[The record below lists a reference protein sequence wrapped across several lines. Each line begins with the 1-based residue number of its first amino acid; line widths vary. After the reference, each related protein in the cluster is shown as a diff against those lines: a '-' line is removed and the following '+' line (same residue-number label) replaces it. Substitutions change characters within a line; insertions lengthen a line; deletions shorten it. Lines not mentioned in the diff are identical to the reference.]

1 MTLIF
6 QDELTFDNNQ
16 DAFEKASLFFSRI
29 ERLASTAMVIN
40 EQKYGE
46 FKNPLYRED
55 CLFYQLEAIRDLAGQ
70 FDDVFSG
77 LAISLGRKCDLR
89 LKDLER
95 AAELIQGEAKSET
108 I

>member
-1 MTLIF
+1 MTLIL
-6 QDELTFDNNQ
+6 QDEMTFKDNQ

-40 EQKYGE
+40 EQKHGE

-55 CLFYQLEAIRDLAGQ
+55 CVFYQLEAIRDLAGQ
-70 FDDVFSG
+70 FDDVFSD

-89 LKDLER
+89 LQELES
-95 AAELIQGEAKSET
+95 AAKLIQGESESEA